1 MAITKVEVEK
11 IATLANLEL
20 TPEEKE
26 SLASQ
31 LSSIV
36 TYIDKLNELDT
47 TNVEP
52 MSHCSVSQTGSA
64 SESYAD
70 RDDTVLPCLG
80 QEAVLKNAPDP
91 ERGYFKVPKVIG

>member
-1 MAITKVEVEK
+1 MNITKEEVEK
-11 IATLANLEL
+11 IATLANLDL
-20 TPEEKE
+20 SPEEKE
-26 SLASQ
+26 SFTSQ

-52 MSHCSVSQTGSA
+52 MSHCTVSQT
-64 SESYAD
+64 ESTSGCYAD
-70 RDDTVLPCLG
+70 RDDTVMPSLG